1 MVTQKY
7 NQENT
12 SAMHKVIERIKSGV
26 NDNQLQFLTMSY
38 LPELYRQ
45 LCEKEAW
52 LSGFTHMLVLG
63 IGGSALGSRFL
74 QKAFYPEQDEPG
86 HVGKSL
92 WILDNLDSAKLARI
106 KQNLLPDK
114 TLIVVVSKSGNTI
127 ETVSQYL
134 IFKTWLKEHLNDAWL
149 DHILYI
155 TDAEKGFL
163 RKEVERYSARDFE
176 VPKNVGGRY
185 SILTAVGLVPAVFLG
200 IDWRSLVAG
209 AQSVSSKLLTG
220 DIEKT
225 LLLSSAWNLALWGYE
240 AMNNGHSVLVWFCY
254 VPQLASFGDWFSQL
268 WSESLGKNGCGSTP
282 LSAVG
287 VTDQHSLQQLFL
299 GGPKDKIGIFL
310 KSSSVPEDQ
319 YFPSEVPTA
328 FNFLKN
334 KSVNALSNAEY
345 EGSKA
350 AWAKAGV
357 DFWELDVKKADE
369 YEVGK
374 LILTMELV
382 TVFTGWML
390 GINPF
395 DQPHVE
401 YGKNYALEVLTN
413 ASS

>member
-12 SAMHKVIERIKSGV
+12 SAMHNVIERIKSGV

-74 QKAFYPEQDEPG
+74 QKAFYPEQDEPS
-86 HVGKSL
+86 HDGKSL
-92 WILDNLDSAKLARI
+92 WILDNLDSAKILRL
-106 KQNLLPDK
+106 KQKLPPDQ
-114 TLIVVVSKSGNTI
+114 TLVVVVSKSGSTI

-134 IFKTWLKEHLNDAWL
+134 IFKTWLEENLDEAWI

-155 TDAEKGFL
+155 TDADKGFL
-163 RKEVERYSARDFE
+163 RGEVEKYSASSFE

-185 SILTAVGLVPAVFLG
+185 SVLTAVGLVPAIFLG
-200 IDWRSLVAG
+200 IDWRALIAG
-209 AQSVSSKLLTG
+209 AEHVSSQLLSG
-220 DIEKT
+220 DIEQT
-225 LLLSSAWNLALWGYE
+225 LPLSSAWNLALWAYDAMEHGYS
-240 AMNNGHSVLVWFCY
+240 MLVLFCY
-254 VPQLASFGDWFSQL
+254 VPHLASFGDWFSQL

-299 GGPKDKIGIFL
+299 GGPKDKVGIFL
-310 KSSSVPEDQ
+310 KSSSLREDQ
-319 YFPSEVPTA
+319 VFSSQVPSD

-334 KSVNALSNAEY
+334 KSVNALVNAEY